1 MDSDTVEGRNA
12 CDVSGKVMAK
22 LGGERE
28 KEIPLKY
35 LDRDAPRAA
44 HALLEFWKAYASDGN
59 IPTRTD
65 FQPDNLTPWIDDIAI
80 YEFVPEKD
88 DFQILL
94 EGENIIALTGENW
107 RGAFA
112 REVDCRFSSSLHA
125 TMSEVRTTGRPQIH
139 HLRIFQREWQR
150 GIRLLLPVLL
160 QKPGKE
166 DVIQIFLAIFPVDD

>member
-1 MDSDTVEGRNA
+1 
-12 CDVSGKVMAK
+12 MAK
-22 LGGERE
+22 LGDERE
-28 KEIPLKY
+28 KEIPLTY
-35 LDRDAPRAA
+35 LDDDAPRAA
-44 HALLEFWKAYASDGN
+44 QSLLAFWNAHASKAS

-65 FQPDNLTPWIDDIAI
+65 FRPDNLTPWVDDIAI
-80 YEFVPEKD
+80 YEYVPEKD

-94 EGENIIALTGENW
+94 EGENIVELTGENW

-125 TMSEVRTTGRPQIH
+125 AMSEVRSTGWPQIH